1 MAADKAKRSKLKPL
15 NISCTS
21 TKCEEGL
28 HCFLRSRKMA
38 RSNERGRCRSCE
50 ADLVDWTRVHK
61 MDPSDAGYTFK
72 ALKQELIRHHFW
84 HVEIDQKAVNHARR
98 KGVVGMREA
107 ATARIRA
114 SVSPAEPVRDGRQTP
129 WAGNALYY
137 AQHATASCC
146 RRCIEEWHGIPRGR
160 ALEDK
165 EIQYLVDLVGFYV
178 AERLPLLKEDGEQIP
193 RIRSRK

>member
-1 MAADKAKRSKLKPL
+1 
-15 NISCTS
+15 
-21 TKCEEGL
+21 
-28 HCFLRSRKMA
+28 
-38 RSNERGRCRSCE
+38 
-50 ADLVDWTRVHK
+50 
-61 MDPSDAGYTFK
+61 MDPSDASYTFK

-98 KGVVGMREA
+98 KGVAGMREA

-165 EIQYLVDLVGFYV
+165 EIQYLVDLVGFYI
-178 AERLPLLKEDGEQIP
+178 AERLPLLKEDGERIP
-193 RIRSRK
+193 PIRSQKK